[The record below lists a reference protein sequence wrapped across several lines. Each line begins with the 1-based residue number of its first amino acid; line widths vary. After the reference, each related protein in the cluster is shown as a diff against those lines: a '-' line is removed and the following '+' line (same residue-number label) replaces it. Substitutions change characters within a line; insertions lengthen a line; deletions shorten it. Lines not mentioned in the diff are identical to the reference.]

1 MVQDP
6 PQAMPDPPGVAGLD
20 PDDEIVVLVVEDDLG
35 YAVLVEEL
43 LADSGEPIKPIVAR
57 SVDEAKT
64 LVSEGVACVLLDLG
78 LPDAEG
84 LDALEGVLA
93 AAPDVAV
100 VVLTGRAESDLALRA
115 VAAGAQDYLTKDMV
129 DAASLTRSIRY
140 AVARKGAIES
150 SRRLFVSELMAAE
163 RVRLERGLLPSPLL
177 REPGIAWAS
186 RYRPAGGSLL
196 LGGDFFDV
204 VELPDSRLR
213 AVIGDVC
220 GHGPDE
226 AALGVAL
233 RIAWRSLVLAG
244 VDDRA
249 VLSHV
254 ESILKA
260 ERGGSDLFVTAC
272 DIAVSSD
279 RRVLTLRVAGHPP
292 PVLIASEVQSLQV
305 AQAGVPLGVLE
316 DATWPPATVNLDPG
330 WALLLYTDGLVEGRT
345 QGGGRCWSLDGLL
358 DSLRG
363 AAELYGDLGVLAD
376 YLVESALT
384 ANGGQLDDDLALL
397 ILAERQR

>member
-1 MVQDP
+1 MRSWSSSLKTTSATP
-6 PQAMPDPPGVAGLD
+6 FWSRK
-20 PDDEIVVLVVEDDLG
+20 
-35 YAVLVEEL
+35 L

-204 VELPDSRLR
+204 VELPDR
-213 AVIGDVC
+213 
-220 GHGPDE
+220 
-226 AALGVAL
+226 
-233 RIAWRSLVLAG
+233 
-244 VDDRA
+244 
-249 VLSHV
+249 
-254 ESILKA
+254 
-260 ERGGSDLFVTAC
+260 
-272 DIAVSSD
+272 
-279 RRVLTLRVAGHPP
+279 
-292 PVLIASEVQSLQV
+292 ASEPSSATFAVTGPTRRL
-305 AQAGVPLGVLE
+305 LE
-316 DATWPPATVNLDPG
+316 WPFVSP
-330 WALLLYTDGLVEGRT
+330 
-345 QGGGRCWSLDGLL
+345 
-358 DSLRG
+358 G
-363 AAELYGDLGVLAD
+363 AASSWP
-376 YLVESALT
+376 ESTTVPSCLT
-384 ANGGQLDDDLALL
+384 SS
-397 ILAERQR
+397 RS